1 QAFASGRVERE
12 RLQGAG
18 ELVGGA
24 GGEFD
29 TVGDVDDLE
38 QGVGADRCRG
48 LGGGASVHPG
58 AALLDDAAG
67 MAAGPGQTGGEQGDV
82 EAVAVHRSA
91 GTGAGAGWVR
101 SRPVQ
106 ALSPLCSR
114 SRASTARSTRG
125 SSCSPWT
132 AMSPSSQMALTA
144 PQRARSPSTT
154 GSGNGA
160 AIRERSGRM
169 TVGRRTG

>member
-1 QAFASGRVERE
+1 ARGCAGVQAQAPGRVQRE

-24 GGEFD
+24 GGELD
-29 TVGDVDDLE
+29 AVGDVDDLE
-38 QGVGADRCRG
+38 HGIGADRGRG
-48 LGGGASVHPG
+48 LDGGPPVHPG
-58 AALLDDAAG
+58 AALLDDAPG
-67 MAAGPGQTGGEQGDV
+67 VAARPGETGGEQSDV
-82 EAVAVHRSA
+82 EAVAAHCSA
-91 GTGAGAGWVR
+91 GTGAGAGR
-101 SRPVQ
+101 ACSRPVQ
-106 ALSPLCSR
+106 ALSALCSR

-132 AMSPSSQMALTA
+132 AMSPSSQVALTA

-160 AIRERSGRM
+160 AI
-169 TVGRRTG
+169 VA

>member
-1 QAFASGRVERE
+1 YVVSFGAFFFFQAEDGIRDRNV
-12 RLQGAG
+12 
-18 ELVGGA
+18 
-24 GGEFD
+24 
-29 TVGDVDDLE
+29 T
-38 QGVGADRCRG
+38 GVQTCALPIWCRG

-114 SRASTARSTRG
+114 SRASTARSTR
-125 SSCSPWT
+125 
-132 AMSPSSQMALTA
+132 
-144 PQRARSPSTT
+144 
-154 GSGNGA
+154 
-160 AIRERSGRM
+160 
-169 TVGRRTG
+169 